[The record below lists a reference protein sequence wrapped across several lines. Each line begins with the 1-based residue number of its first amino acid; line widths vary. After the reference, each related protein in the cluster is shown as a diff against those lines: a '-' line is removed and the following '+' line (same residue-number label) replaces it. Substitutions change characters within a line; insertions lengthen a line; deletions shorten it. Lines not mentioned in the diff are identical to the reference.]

1 MDDYAHHPREL
12 AAAITSV
19 KKMFPGRRLT
29 ALFQPH
35 LYTRTRDFYREFA
48 EALSHADRVV
58 LLPIYP
64 AREEPIPGVESEMIG
79 RLLTVPWTI
88 CDRAE
93 LAEKVAAMD
102 TDVVV
107 SFGAGNIDACCGA
120 LAENC
125 GKSLIRRLPE
135 TICCFRG
142 RVRRGRTGRE
152 VNAGMRFNH

>member
-1 MDDYAHHPREL
+1 MKEFSNVFDERGEHRICSDSAEPEKQRMQFNVYFLGIGGIGMSAL
-12 AAAITSV
+12 ARY
-19 KKMFPGRRLT
+19 FLHEGRRV
-29 ALFQPH
+29 AG
-35 LYTRTRDFYREFA
+35 Y
-48 EALSHADRVV
+48 DRVV

-120 LAENC
+120 LAE
-125 GKSLIRRLPE
+125 KL
-135 TICCFRG
+135 
-142 RVRRGRTGRE
+142 RE
-152 VNAGMRFNH
+152 KA

>member
-1 MDDYAHHPREL
+1 M
-12 AAAITSV
+12 
-19 KKMFPGRRLT
+19 
-29 ALFQPH
+29 
-35 LYTRTRDFYREFA
+35 
-48 EALSHADRVV
+48 

-125 GKSLIRRLPE
+125 GKKPDSPSAGDDLF
-135 TICCFRG
+135 FRG
-142 RVRRGRTGRE
+142 RVRRGRTGGE

>member
-1 MDDYAHHPREL
+1 M
-12 AAAITSV
+12 
-19 KKMFPGRRLT
+19 
-29 ALFQPH
+29 
-35 LYTRTRDFYREFA
+35 
-48 EALSHADRVV
+48 

-125 GKSLIRRLPE
+125 GKSLIRRLPG
-135 TICCFRG
+135 TICFFEAVSVAAVPG
-142 RVRRGRTGRE
+142 GK
-152 VNAGMRFNH
+152 